1 MHRACFVLLA
11 TLYGCAVSGP
21 DASRTSMPLLPPAA
35 SAEPGLIQPTQLTFP
50 DRFVKAGEAYF
61 DASGRRVV
69 FQAIERNASGEPE
82 SPHYAMYVADLAQAE
97 AGDRAMDRAFA
108 LVNVRR
114 VSPVGSAN
122 TCGWF
127 DPRDPDTLYFAS
139 TVTPPA
145 EGPAPGYQRDGR
157 TYRWAF
163 PPEMRIVKLDL
174 RAVDGTAASLQS
186 VTGDGKGYVAEGA
199 LSADGRTLLFTR
211 LVDGEG
217 DLFTLDL
224 PTGEITQLVEAP
236 GYDGGAFFSP
246 DGSRIVWRGDRNR
259 DNLLQLREAR
269 VRRDGSGRVTA
280 VEGERPL
287 TDDEHV
293 NWAPYWTPD
302 GSAVVY
308 ATSREGHRNYEVF
321 AVDVPA
327 DDDPSLPRPR
337 RVTAAEGA
345 DLLPAIS
352 PDGRLLM
359 WTSQRGED
367 RSSQLWIARIGPD
380 SPIGAASASPTS
392 ANP

>member
-1 MHRACFVLLA
+1 MTRLSACVFACLLA
-11 TLYGCAVSGP
+11 GSDP
-21 DASRTSMPLLPPAA
+21 PPAPP
-35 SAEPGLIQPTQLTFP
+35 AEAAPVDWRRDERGLLQPTQLTFP
-50 DRFVKAGEAYF
+50 DRFAKAGEAYF
-61 DASGRRVV
+61 DAKAARVV
-69 FQAIERNASGEPE
+69 FQAVERNAAGEPE
-82 SPHYAMYVADLAQAE
+82 SPHYAMYVADLARAD
-97 AGDRAMDRAFA
+97 AGDRGLDKAFA
-108 LVNVRR
+108 LVDVRR
-114 VSPVGSAN
+114 VSPAGSAN

-127 DPRDPDTLYFAS
+127 DPRDPDILYFAS

-145 EGPAPGYQRDGR
+145 EGPTPGYQRDGR

-174 RAVDGTAASLQS
+174 RKADGTAASLQP

-199 LSADGRTLLFTR
+199 ISADGRTMLFTR
-211 LVDGEG
+211 LIDGEG

-224 PTGEITQLVEAP
+224 PTGEVTRVVEAP

-259 DNLLQLREAR
+259 DNLLQLYTAR
-269 VRRDGSGRVTA
+269 VKRDGAGRVIG

-287 TDDEHV
+287 TKDEHV

-302 GSAVVY
+302 GRMVVY

-321 AVDVPA
+321 AVELPA
-327 DDDPSLPRPR
+327 DDDPALPQPR
-337 RVTAAEGA
+337 RVTTAAGA
-345 DLLPAIS
+345 DLLPAVS

-359 WTSQRGED
+359 WTAQRGED
-367 RSSQLWIARIGPD
+367 RTSQLWIAQIGPE
-380 SPIGAASASPTS
+380 SPLHRA